1 MAVSTVNTTTLP
13 STTKTTGTTAT
24 TAKSNTT
31 TSGTGTTGSTKSS
44 TATSKNTLDKDTF
57 LKLFTTQLQYQDP
70 LNPMDASAFTTQLA
84 QFSSL
89 EQLYNA
95 NDNLKSLMGSQSSL
109 LPALSAGLIG
119 KNVTLNDG
127 TTGKVAGV
135 GYDGTSTKLILDN
148 NSSISFSDI
157 KQISS

>member
-13 STTKTTGTTAT
+13 STTKTTGTT
-24 TAKSNTT
+24 S
-31 TSGTGTTGSTKSS
+31 TSTKTSTGSSATGSTS
-44 TATSKNTLDKDTF
+44 TSKSADASKGIDKETF

-89 EQLYNA
+89 EQLYNI
-95 NDNLKSLMGSQSSL
+95 NDNLKSMTSSQNSL

-119 KNVTLNDG
+119 KKVTLNDG
-127 TTGKVAGV
+127 TSGKVAGI

-148 NSSISFSDI
+148 SNSISFSDI

>member
-13 STTKTTGTTAT
+13 GTAGTTSTTTKTNTGTSAT
-24 TAKSNTT
+24 NTT
-31 TSGTGTTGSTKSS
+31 SASKSS
-44 TATSKNTLDKDTF
+44 DSSKGIDKETF

-89 EQLYNA
+89 EQLYNI
-95 NDNLKSLMGSQSSL
+95 NDNLKSMTSSQNSI

-119 KNVTLNDG
+119 KKVTLNDG
-127 TTGKVAGV
+127 TSGKVAGI

-148 NSSISFSDI
+148 NNSISFSDI

>member
-1 MAVSTVNTTTLP
+1 MAVSTVNTTTLA
-13 STTKTTGTTAT
+13 STANTTSTTTKTSTGTSATNTA
-24 TAKSNTT
+24 S
-31 TSGTGTTGSTKSS
+31 TSKSS
-44 TATSKNTLDKDTF
+44 DASKGIDKETF

-89 EQLYNA
+89 EQLYNI
-95 NDNLKSLMGSQSSL
+95 NDNLKSMTSSQNSL

-119 KNVTLNDG
+119 KKVTLNDG
-127 TTGKVAGV
+127 TSGKVAGI

-148 NSSISFSDI
+148 SNSISFSDI